1 MRSPVLVEMF
11 PLMTQRGGGSA
22 QPWGQPVSGVSAG
35 GGGGGAIQGSGS
47 GARGAGAGGAGGTL
61 GAGLSVAR
69 RPAASRRG
77 RTIAERGARNLGLLL
92 HRSAQEVACS
102 IPTA

>member
-11 PLMTQRGGGSA
+11 PLMTQPGGGSA
-22 QPWGQPVSGVSAG
+22 QPWGQPVSV
-35 GGGGGAIQGSGS
+35 GGGAGGSIRRRGFGDS
-47 GARGAGAGGAGGTL
+47 KARGTGAGGDGGTL
-61 GAGLSVAR
+61 GAGLRVRR

-77 RTIAERGARNLGLLL
+77 RTIAETEARNLGLRLQ
-92 HRSAQEVACS
+92 RSIQEVACS